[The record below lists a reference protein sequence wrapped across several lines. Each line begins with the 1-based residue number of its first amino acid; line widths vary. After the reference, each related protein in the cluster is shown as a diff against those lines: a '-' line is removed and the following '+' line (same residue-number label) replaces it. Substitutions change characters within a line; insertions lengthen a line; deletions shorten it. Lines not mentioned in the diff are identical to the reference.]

1 MAWEGWFHEEEC
13 VICNVA
19 KEMRLLASLSASMLN
34 SLLRFSL
41 SVFFVV
47 IAGCTQYATVSQT
60 RPQFRPLRALVGSLV
75 LAQQSLQKA
84 RGEEKRAPIV
94 ALGEYLTAA
103 EAAQRELLAHPDN
116 IAARDTY
123 NFAVARVLGL
133 TQDANLDPWTKPIN
147 VPTASGG
154 FVLKHKPDPRPQW
167 NPTLYTFTPAD
178 QFDVKGSYVTKR
190 NTKEGIGAP
199 SVAVG
204 RSFNENADR
213 DFAIPRVFYGV
224 TVVIHFSGRTAVIA
238 LEDPLAT
245 DTVELEGHRFPL
257 AADFTVPLAVLLAS
271 AKPQKMELSR
281 LLHPAKYAE
290 TARISRLEP
299 YDPKKT
305 VVLVVHGLMDS
316 PATWTPMINELRSHS
331 AIRRNYQFWFYS
343 YPSGYPY
350 PYSAAIL
357 RHKLDAI
364 EKRYP
369 LGNRKMVVIGHS
381 MGGCITRLLITDAD
395 EKIWVSLFEK
405 MPNEV
410 SLSSESRKVLSDALI
425 FKHRT
430 EIGRVIFISA
440 PLRGSELARNWLGR
454 VGARLITAP
463 NLFLRVGREALSM
476 SVFRQEDLKLNSL
489 PNSVDTLAPNNRF
502 VKAVDAIPLY
512 SGIPYHVICA
522 DRGKGGNR
530 DKTPPVMSDGFV
542 PYWSSH
548 LEGAQSELIVPS
560 GHSSHQNQHTI
571 SEVLRILEAHSRR

>member
-1 MAWEGWFHEEEC
+1 
-13 VICNVA
+13 
-19 KEMRLLASLSASMLN
+19 MRLPAGLSACWLH
-34 SLLRFSL
+34 SLLRLTFSVL
-41 SVFFVV
+41 SV
-47 IAGCTQYATVSQT
+47 AGTGCTQYATVSQT
-60 RPQFRPLRALVGSLV
+60 KPMFRPVRALAGALGSV
-75 LAQQSLQKA
+75 QQSLQKA
-84 RGEEKRAPIV
+84 RGEEQRAPRV

-103 EAAQRELLAHPDN
+103 EASQRELLAHPDDTG
-116 IAARDTY
+116 ARDAY

-133 TQDANLDPWTKPIN
+133 LQDAKLDPWTKPLN
-147 VPTASGG
+147 VPSASGG
-154 FVLKHKPDPRPQW
+154 FVLTSKPDRRPQW
-167 NPTLYTFTPAD
+167 NPILYTFTPAD

-190 NTKEGIGAP
+190 NTKEGVGAP

-204 RSFNENADR
+204 RSINENAAN

-224 TVVIHFSGRTAVIA
+224 TAMIRFSGRTAVIA
-238 LEDPLAT
+238 FEDPLAT
-245 DTVELEGHRFPL
+245 ETVEIDRHQFPL

-281 LLHPAKYAE
+281 LLHPAEYAE

-316 PATWTPMINELRSHS
+316 PATWTPMINELRSHP

-357 RHKLDAI
+357 RHNLDSI

-381 MGGCITRLLITDAD
+381 MGGCITRLLITDAE
-395 EKIWVSLFEK
+395 EKIWMSLFKK
-405 MPNEV
+405 MPDKV
-410 SLSSESRKVLSDALI
+410 SLSPESRKLLTDALI
-425 FKHRT
+425 FKHRS

-440 PLRGSELARNWLGR
+440 PLRGSQLASNWLGR

-463 NLFLRVGREALSM
+463 KMFLSIGQDALSV
-476 SVFRQEDLKLNSL
+476 STFQHEDLKLNRI

-502 VKAVDAIPLY
+502 VKAVNAIPLY
-512 SGIPYHVICA
+512 SGIPYHVICG
-522 DRGKGGNR
+522 DRGRGGNR

-560 GHSSHQNQHTI
+560 GHSSHQNQQTI
-571 SEVLRILEAHSRR
+571 GEVLRILEVHSGR